1 MPMYSFENPETLE
14 VIDVFFHMN
23 DDKKYIDSAGL
34 EWKRLLLSPQ
44 LNTEASIDPWSN
56 EDFVNKTS
64 NTKGTM
70 GDLLDRSAE
79 MSAKRAEGNNGVD
92 PVKQK
97 ALEDY
102 SKKTGGKKHTSQLGQ
117 KKTFETKDVKVDF
130 D

>member
-97 ALEDY
+97 FFKDY
-102 SKKTGGKKHTSQLGQ
+102 SKDRKGAKHPDEKKQTYES
-117 KKTFETKDVKVDF
+117 KNVKIEF